1 MEVRPVSQVTRSF
14 GSAVPLQNQ
23 SVRPPSGQPVNC
35 SLIPFVSY
43 SAAEHVVA
51 VVTTAADWWAGG

>member
-1 MEVRPVSQVTRSF
+1 MEVRPVSWFCSS
-14 GSAVPLQNQ
+14 SAEPK